1 MTGFSLHP
9 RLAADTH
16 HVGDL
21 ALSSVLLMDD
31 ARYPWLILVP
41 RRPELSEIVD
51 LPAAERAVLIEEIAI
66 ASRALRD
73 VAGAEKLNVGAIGNV
88 VPQLHV
94 HVVARFAADPEWPAP
109 VWGRGTPVPYDAAE
123 CSARVALLAVS
134 LGFMSD
140 QGGAKT
146 VAARTA
152 FES

>member
-1 MTGFSLHP
+1 MTGFSLDP

-31 ARYPWLILVP
+31 ARYPWLVLVP
-41 RRPELSEIVD
+41 RRPALREIVD
-51 LPAAERAVLIEEIAI
+51 LPATERAVLMEEIAI
-66 ASRALRD
+66 ASRVLRE
-73 VAGAEKLNVGAIGNV
+73 VHRAEKLNVGAIGNI

-94 HVVARFAADPEWPAP
+94 HVVARFATDPEWPAP
-109 VWGRGTPVPYDAAE
+109 VWGRGAPVRYDAAE
-123 CSARVALLAVS
+123 CSARVARLAVS

-140 QGGAKT
+140 QGGAMT

-152 FES
+152 FEP